1 LAHLGKQAIRPCSAK
16 VKPDFGNGPGKTDAL
31 GARHNWEF
39 DTVTRPLRFRHTR
52 LHSIVLSAA
61 ALSLTAPTAAIAQGA
76 PAPQGPQGGFTLP
89 DNMVIFGKNDP
100 NHRAA
105 TVIINGEVIT
115 GTDIDQRVALIV
127 SASGG
132 KIGDEELVRLRQQVL
147 RNLMDESLQIQ
158 EAKAQ
163 DLKVDEAE
171 VESSYERIARQ
182 NFGQDPK
189 ALDAYLARIGSS
201 PNSLKRQIR
210 GELSWQRLLRR
221 NVTPFVNVSEDE
233 VRETITRQEALRGSD
248 EFRVGEIFLSAT
260 SENHDAVQQNAMKIV
275 EQLQKGG
282 SFVGY
287 ARQFSEA
294 STASVGGDLGWIR
307 AGVLPAELDRTIQ
320 GLQPGQLAGPIEV
333 RGGFSIVLLIDK
345 RKVLTADPRDA
356 TLNLKQIAI
365 SFPKGTTEAQATA
378 RAQDFAA
385 RVKAAK
391 GCAAADALAGQLGA
405 EVVNNEALKARD
417 LPAALQELVLG
428 LQLGET
434 TPPFGSIQD
443 GVRVLMLCG
452 RDDPKAGGAPN
463 FEEVQ
468 SQLEDERV
476 NRRAQTYLR
485 DLRRDAVIDYG
496 N

>member
-1 LAHLGKQAIRPCSAK
+1 M
-16 VKPDFGNGPGKTDAL
+16 
-31 GARHNWEF
+31 
-39 DTVTRPLRFRHTR
+39 TRPLRFRPTR
-52 LHSIVLSAA
+52 LHSLVLSLAAA
-61 ALSLTAPTAAIAQGA
+61 ALVAPSALVAQQG
-76 PAPQGPQGGFTLP
+76 PTAPQGPQGGFDLP
-89 DNMVIFGKNDP
+89 ANPVIFGKNNP
-100 NHRAA
+100 NLRTA

-127 SASGG
+127 AASGG
-132 KIGDEELVRLRQQVL
+132 KIGEEELVRLRQQVL
-147 RNLMDESLQIQ
+147 RNLMDEALQIQ
-158 EAKAQ
+158 EAKSQ
-163 DLKVDEAE
+163 DLAVDESE
-171 VESSYERIARQ
+171 VTASYERIARQ

-189 ALDAYLARIGSS
+189 ALDAYLNRIGSS
-201 PNSLKRQIR
+201 SNSLKRQIR

-233 VRETITRQEALRGSD
+233 VRETITRQEAARGSD
-248 EFRVGEIFLSAT
+248 EYRVGEIFLSAT
-260 SENHDAVQQNAMKIV
+260 SENREAVLANAMKIV
-275 EQLQKGG
+275 EQLQKGA

-307 AGVLPAELDRTIQ
+307 AGVLPPELDQTMQ
-320 GLQPGQLAGPIEV
+320 GLQPSQLAGPIEV
-333 RGGFSIVLLIDK
+333 RGGFSIILLIDK

-365 SFPKGTTEAQATA
+365 SFAPGTTEAQAGK

-385 RVKAAK
+385 QIKAAK
-391 GCAAADALAGQLGA
+391 GCAAADQIAAQLGA
-405 EVVNNEALKARD
+405 EVVNNESLKARD
-417 LPAALQELVLG
+417 LPGALQDLVLN
-428 LQLGET
+428 LQLGES

-463 FEEVQ
+463 FDEVQ
-468 SQLEDERV
+468 SQLEDERI
-476 NRRAQTYLR
+476 NRRAQAYLR

-496 N
+496 S